1 MTNEE
6 QRGIISSLTALGR
19 TAITVT
25 PPGLLMLVILNVA
38 FLFVQWEQNA
48 SRERVLM
55 HLVENLLE
63 NCKK

>member
-1 MTNEE
+1 MTDEE
-6 QRGIISSLTALGR
+6 RQGVVSSLTALGR

-25 PPGLLMLVILNVA
+25 PPALAILVLLNVA

-55 HLVENLLE
+55 HLVAS
-63 NCKK
+63 CIKQ